1 MEISMVSPDFADF
14 EMSHDEGGGVIA
26 SYPVYFYKDEEGNWK
41 IYRF

>member
-1 MEISMVSPDFADF
+1 MVSPDFADF